1 MQEVGVDYDVMM
13 PDYLVRYGAHM
24 PDELQLPL
32 EWRIPRGDEDE
43 PGGGPAGGGA
53 VGSSGGDEDA
63 AGGGVPPPAG
73 GGAAGS
79 SGGPDGAETP
89 GSGHGAPNSQAS
101 ARPFAIELN

>member
-1 MQEVGVDYDVMM
+1 MQEAGVDYDVMM

-32 EWRIPRGDEDE
+32 EWRIPR
-43 PGGGPAGGGA
+43 
-53 VGSSGGDEDA
+53 GDEDA